1 MVMKRDFKIKIEN
14 VVASTQ
20 IGENIDLNK
29 IAREIK
35 DAEYKPKQFPGL
47 VLRTKDP
54 KAAALVFRSG
64 KVVCTGSKSV
74 EDARR
79 AVKQVVK
86 IIGSL
91 GIPVIE
97 DPEVKVQNIVASA
110 DLGVDLNLNAIAI
123 GLGLENIEY
132 EPEQFP
138 GLVYRLD
145 NPRADIRLRKD
156 GGNGWKGSRGREES
170 GGKNCGGARSF
181 GFDVTFI
188 FRVLRTGLS
197 VPLYLRT
204 PRSHPLPCSREAP

>member
-1 MVMKRDFKIKIEN
+1 MKDYKIKIEN

-35 DAEYKPKQFPGL
+35 DSEYKPKQFPGL
-47 VLRTKDP
+47 VLRTKEP

-79 AVKQVVK
+79 AVKQIVK
-86 IIGSL
+86 MLKEID
-91 GIPVIE
+91 IPVIDE
-97 DPEVKVQNIVASA
+97 PDVKVQNIVASA

-138 GLVYRLD
+138 GLVYRLN
-145 NPRADIRLRKD
+145 NPRVVVLIF
-156 GGNGWKGSRGREES
+156 GSGKMVVT
-170 GGKNCGGARSF
+170 GGKSPEDAKKAVERISEE
-181 GFDVTFI
+181 
-188 FRVLRTGLS
+188 LRTLGLM
-197 VPLYLRT
+197 
-204 PRSHPLPCSREAP
+204 

>member
-1 MVMKRDFKIKIEN
+1 MQDYKIKIEN

-29 IAREIK
+29 ISREIK
-35 DAEYKPKQFPGL
+35 DSEYKPKQFPGL
-47 VLRTKDP
+47 VLRTKEP

-79 AVKQVVK
+79 AVKQIVK
-86 IIGSL
+86 MLKEIGIS
-91 GIPVIE
+91 VIDE
-97 DPEVKVQNIVASA
+97 PEVKVQNIVASA

-145 NPRADIRLRKD
+145 NPRVVVLIF
-156 GGNGWKGSRGREES
+156 GSGKMVVT
-170 GGKNCGGARSF
+170 GGKSPDDARRAVERISEE
-181 GFDVTFI
+181 
-188 FRVLRTGLS
+188 LRTLGLM
-197 VPLYLRT
+197 
-204 PRSHPLPCSREAP
+204 

>member
-1 MVMKRDFKIKIEN
+1 MKRDFKIKIEN

-29 IAREIK
+29 IAREVK
-35 DAEYKPKQFPGL
+35 DSEYKPKQFPGL

-74 EDARR
+74 EDAKR

-145 NPRADIRLRKD
+145 NPRVVVLIF
-156 GGNGWKGSRGREES
+156 GSGKMVVT
-170 GGKNCGGARSF
+170 GGKDPEDARRA
-181 GFDVTFI
+181 VERI
-188 FRVLRTGLS
+188 AEELEALGLM
-197 VPLYLRT
+197 
-204 PRSHPLPCSREAP
+204 

>member
-1 MVMKRDFKIKIEN
+1 MKRDFKIKIEN

-29 IAREIK
+29 IAREVK

-47 VLRTKDP
+47 VLRTKEP

-79 AVKQVVK
+79 AVKQVVR

-97 DPEVKVQNIVASA
+97 EPDVKVQNIVASA

-145 NPRADIRLRKD
+145 KPRVVVLIF
-156 GGNGWKGSRGREES
+156 GSGKMVVT
-170 GGKNCGGARSF
+170 GGKDPEDARKA
-181 GFDVTFI
+181 VERI
-188 FRVLRTGLS
+188 AEELEALGLM
-197 VPLYLRT
+197 
-204 PRSHPLPCSREAP
+204 

>member
-1 MVMKRDFKIKIEN
+1 MEDYKIKIEN

-29 IAREIK
+29 ISREIK
-35 DAEYKPKQFPGL
+35 DSEYKPKQFPGL
-47 VLRTKDP
+47 VLRTKEP

-79 AVKQVVK
+79 AVKQIVNMLRE
-86 IIGSL
+86 ID
-91 GIPVIE
+91 IPVIDE
-97 DPEVKVQNIVASA
+97 PDVKVQNIVASA

-145 NPRADIRLRKD
+145 DPRVVVLIF
-156 GGNGWKGSRGREES
+156 GSGKMVVT
-170 GGKNCGGARSF
+170 GGKSPEDARKAVERISEE
-181 GFDVTFI
+181 
-188 FRVLRTGLS
+188 LRTLGLM
-197 VPLYLRT
+197 
-204 PRSHPLPCSREAP
+204 

>member
-1 MVMKRDFKIKIEN
+1 MKRDFKIKIEN

-35 DAEYKPKQFPGL
+35 DADYKPKQFPGL
-47 VLRTKDP
+47 VLRTKEP
-54 KAAALVFRSG
+54 KAAALIFRSG

-79 AVKQVVK
+79 AVKQIVK
-86 IIGSL
+86 IVGSL

-97 DPEVKVQNIVASA
+97 EPEVKVQNIVASA
-110 DLGVDLNLNAIAI
+110 DLGSDLNLNAIAV

-138 GLVYRLD
+138 GLVYRLRD
-145 NPRADIRLRKD
+145 PRVVVLIF
-156 GGNGWKGSRGREES
+156 GSGKMVVT
-170 GGKNCGGARSF
+170 GGKNPEDARRA
-181 GFDVTFI
+181 VEKI
-188 FRVLRTGLS
+188 AEELEALGL
-197 VPLYLRT
+197 L
-204 PRSHPLPCSREAP
+204 

>member
-1 MVMKRDFKIKIEN
+1 MADYKIKIEN

-35 DAEYKPKQFPGL
+35 DSEYKPKQFPGL

-79 AVKQVVK
+79 AVKQIVNMLSK
-86 IIGSL
+86 I
-91 GIPVIE
+91 GISVIP
-97 DPEVKVQNIVASA
+97 DPDVKVQNIVASA

-145 NPRADIRLRKD
+145 SPRVVVLIF
-156 GGNGWKGSRGREES
+156 GSGKMVVT
-170 GGKNCGGARSF
+170 GGKSPEDARKA
-181 GFDVTFI
+181 VERI
-188 FRVLRTGLS
+188 AEELRTLGLM
-197 VPLYLRT
+197 
-204 PRSHPLPCSREAP
+204 

>member
-1 MVMKRDFKIKIEN
+1 MQDYKIKIEN

-29 IAREIK
+29 ISREIK
-35 DAEYKPKQFPGL
+35 DSEYKPKQFPGL
-47 VLRTKDP
+47 VLRTKEP

-64 KVVCTGSKSV
+64 KVVCTGSKSL

-79 AVKQVVK
+79 AVKQIVK
-86 IIGSL
+86 MLKEIGIS
-91 GIPVIE
+91 VIDE
-97 DPEVKVQNIVASA
+97 PEVKVQNIVASA

-145 NPRADIRLRKD
+145 NPRVVVLIF
-156 GGNGWKGSRGREES
+156 GSGKMVVT
-170 GGKNCGGARSF
+170 GGKSPEDARKAVERISEE
-181 GFDVTFI
+181 
-188 FRVLRTGLS
+188 LRTLGLM
-197 VPLYLRT
+197 
-204 PRSHPLPCSREAP
+204 

>member
-1 MVMKRDFKIKIEN
+1 MQDYRIKIEN

-29 IAREIK
+29 ISREIK
-35 DAEYKPKQFPGL
+35 DSEYKPKQFPGL
-47 VLRTKDP
+47 VLRTKEP

-79 AVKQVVK
+79 AVKQIVK
-86 IIGSL
+86 MLKEIGIS
-91 GIPVIE
+91 VIDE
-97 DPEVKVQNIVASA
+97 PEVKVQNIVASA

-145 NPRADIRLRKD
+145 NPRVVVLIF
-156 GGNGWKGSRGREES
+156 GSGKMVVT
-170 GGKNCGGARSF
+170 GGKSPDDAKKAVERISEE
-181 GFDVTFI
+181 
-188 FRVLRTGLS
+188 LRTLGLM
-197 VPLYLRT
+197 
-204 PRSHPLPCSREAP
+204 

>member
-1 MVMKRDFKIKIEN
+1 MEDYKIKIEN

-29 IAREIK
+29 ISREIK
-35 DAEYKPKQFPGL
+35 DSEYKPKQFPGL
-47 VLRTKDP
+47 VLRTKEP

-74 EDARR
+74 EEARK
-79 AVKQVVK
+79 AVKQIVK
-86 IIGSL
+86 MLKEID
-91 GIPVIE
+91 IPVIDE
-97 DPEVKVQNIVASA
+97 PEVKVQNIVASA

-145 NPRADIRLRKD
+145 DPRVVVLIF
-156 GGNGWKGSRGREES
+156 GSGKMVVT
-170 GGKNCGGARSF
+170 GGKSPEDAKRAVERISEE
-181 GFDVTFI
+181 
-188 FRVLRTGLS
+188 LRTLGLM
-197 VPLYLRT
+197 
-204 PRSHPLPCSREAP
+204 

>member
-1 MVMKRDFKIKIEN
+1 MKDYKIKIEN

-35 DAEYKPKQFPGL
+35 DSEYKPKQFPGL

-79 AVKQVVK
+79 AVKQIVK
-86 IIGSL
+86 MLKEID
-91 GIPVIE
+91 IPVIDE
-97 DPEVKVQNIVASA
+97 PDVKVQNIVASA

-145 NPRADIRLRKD
+145 NPRVVVLIF
-156 GGNGWKGSRGREES
+156 GSGKMVVT
-170 GGKNCGGARSF
+170 GGKSPEDARKAVERISEE
-181 GFDVTFI
+181 
-188 FRVLRTGLS
+188 LRTLGLM
-197 VPLYLRT
+197 
-204 PRSHPLPCSREAP
+204 

>member
-1 MVMKRDFKIKIEN
+1 MQDYKIKIEN

-29 IAREIK
+29 ISREIK
-35 DAEYKPKQFPGL
+35 DSEYKPKQFPGL
-47 VLRTKDP
+47 VLRTKEP

-79 AVKQVVK
+79 AVKQIVK
-86 IIGSL
+86 MLKEIGIS
-91 GIPVIE
+91 VIDE
-97 DPEVKVQNIVASA
+97 PEVKVQNIVASA

-145 NPRADIRLRKD
+145 NPRVVVLIF
-156 GGNGWKGSRGREES
+156 GSGKMVVT
-170 GGKNCGGARSF
+170 GGKSPDDARKAVERISEE
-181 GFDVTFI
+181 
-188 FRVLRTGLS
+188 LRTLGLM
-197 VPLYLRT
+197 
-204 PRSHPLPCSREAP
+204 

>member
-1 MVMKRDFKIKIEN
+1 MEPDYKIKIEN

-29 IAREIK
+29 IAREVK

-47 VLRTKDP
+47 VLRIKEP

-79 AVKQVVK
+79 AVGQVVK
-86 IIGSL
+86 IIGSF
-91 GIPVIE
+91 GIPVFE
-97 DPEVKVQNIVASA
+97 NPEVKVQNIVASA

-138 GLVYRLD
+138 GLVYRLKD
-145 NPRADIRLRKD
+145 PRVVVLIF
-156 GGNGWKGSRGREES
+156 GSGKMVVT
-170 GGKNCGGARSF
+170 GGKNPEDARKA
-181 GFDVTFI
+181 VEKIAEELTA
-188 FRVLRTGLS
+188 LGLM
-197 VPLYLRT
+197 
-204 PRSHPLPCSREAP
+204 

>member
-1 MVMKRDFKIKIEN
+1 MKDYKIKIEN

-79 AVKQVVK
+79 AVKQVVNVIK
-86 IIGSL
+86 SL
-91 GIPVIE
+91 GIEVYD
-97 DPEVKVQNIVASA
+97 DPDVRVQNIVASA
-110 DLGVDLNLNAIAI
+110 DLGVDLNLNAIAV

-138 GLVYRLD
+138 GLVYRLKD
-145 NPRADIRLRKD
+145 PRVVVLIF
-156 GGNGWKGSRGREES
+156 GSGKMVIT
-170 GGKNCGGARSF
+170 GGKKPEDAKRAVEKISEE
-181 GFDVTFI
+181 
-188 FRVLRTGLS
+188 LQALGLM
-197 VPLYLRT
+197 
-204 PRSHPLPCSREAP
+204 

>member
-1 MVMKRDFKIKIEN
+1 MQDYKIKIEN

-29 IAREIK
+29 ISREIK
-35 DAEYKPKQFPGL
+35 DSEYKPKQFPGL
-47 VLRTKDP
+47 VLRTKEP

-64 KVVCTGSKSV
+64 KVVCTCSKSV

-79 AVKQVVK
+79 AVKQIVK
-86 IIGSL
+86 MLKEIGIS
-91 GIPVIE
+91 VIDE
-97 DPEVKVQNIVASA
+97 PEVKVQNIVASA

-145 NPRADIRLRKD
+145 NPRVVVLIF
-156 GGNGWKGSRGREES
+156 GSGKMVVT
-170 GGKNCGGARSF
+170 GGKSPEDARKAVERISEE
-181 GFDVTFI
+181 
-188 FRVLRTGLS
+188 LRTLGLM
-197 VPLYLRT
+197 
-204 PRSHPLPCSREAP
+204 

>member
-1 MVMKRDFKIKIEN
+1 MVYKGFLNMTTDYKIKIEN

-29 IAREIK
+29 IAREVK

-47 VLRTKDP
+47 VLRIKEP

-86 IIGSL
+86 IIGSF
-91 GIPVIE
+91 GIPVFE

-138 GLVYRLD
+138 GLVYRLRD
-145 NPRADIRLRKD
+145 PRVVVLIF
-156 GGNGWKGSRGREES
+156 GSGKMVVT
-170 GGKNCGGARSF
+170 GGKNPEDAKKAVERISEEL
-181 GFDVTFI
+181 TA
-188 FRVLRTGLS
+188 LGLM
-197 VPLYLRT
+197 
-204 PRSHPLPCSREAP
+204 

>member
-1 MVMKRDFKIKIEN
+1 MREYNIKIEN

-29 IAREIK
+29 IAKEVK

-79 AVKQVVK
+79 AVKQVVR
-86 IIGSL
+86 IIKSL
-91 GIPVIE
+91 GIEVFDEP
-97 DPEVKVQNIVASA
+97 DVKVQNIVASA

-145 NPRADIRLRKD
+145 NPRVVVLIF
-156 GGNGWKGSRGREES
+156 GSGKMVVT
-170 GGKNCGGARSF
+170 GGKEPEDARRAVERISEEL
-181 GFDVTFI
+181 TT
-188 FRVLRTGLS
+188 LGLM
-197 VPLYLRT
+197 
-204 PRSHPLPCSREAP
+204 